1 MTRAIPLDGS
11 DQFSAPVPGEPV
23 IIFKDV
29 RIGFDDREVLQG
41 VSFETV
47 YGETKVLLGEGGS
60 GKTLIMKMAAGLLR
74 PDSGT
79 VTVMGHNIGEM
90 GEKELLQ
97 FRRYIGFV
105 FQEGALFDSMTVA
118 ENVAFRLGEEGVDET
133 EAEKR
138 VREALRFVEMESAL
152 ERYPGELSGG
162 MRRRVSIARALV
174 DRPPILFY
182 DSPTAGLDPVT
193 CQTIMSLIL
202 RGRDLQGVTS
212 LLATQRVQDAFGLA
226 NFHFD
231 KNTGQI
237 LRDKPENNHAVQTPE
252 RANRALPERKTA
264 PLKKPTGS
272 TMESKG
278 TSDATGFPSSD
289 GGTSATNVLVLRDG
303 KIYFEGAADALLNT
317 SDEYLNEFLASA
329 K

>member
-41 VSFETV
+41 ISFETV

-174 DRPPILFY
+174 DRPPIIFY

-231 KNTGQI
+231 KNSGQI
-237 LRDKPENNHAVQTPE
+237 LRDKAENDHVAQSPDP
-252 RANRALPERKTA
+252 ANRALPARKTD
-264 PLKKPTGS
+264 PPTRPAVTTTDTDDAKHPPGS
-272 TMESKG
+272 S
-278 TSDATGFPSSD
+278 AYD
-289 GGTSATNVLVLRDG
+289 GVSTTNVLVLRDG

>member
-1 MTRAIPLDGS
+1 MTRAIPLNGRE
-11 DQFSAPVPGEPV
+11 QFSAPVPGQTV
-23 IIFKDV
+23 IRFKDV
-29 RIGFDDREVLQG
+29 RIGFEDREVLQG
-41 VSFETV
+41 ISFETV
-47 YGETKVLLGEGGS
+47 HGETKVLLGEGGS

-118 ENVAFRLGEEGVDET
+118 ENVAFRLEEEGVHES
-133 EAEKR
+133 EAEER
-138 VREALRFVEMESAL
+138 VRQALRFVEMESAL

-174 DRPPILFY
+174 DRPPIVFY

-202 RGRDLQGVTS
+202 RGRDLQGATS

-231 KNTGQI
+231 KNSGRI
-237 LRDKPENNHAVQTPE
+237 LRDKTEAAGPAQISDP
-252 RANRALPERKTA
+252 ANRVQVERKTSQLSESLSSA
-264 PLKKPTGS
+264 KAAKSATGS
-272 TMESKG
+272 P
-278 TSDATGFPSSD
+278 AYD
-289 GGTSATNVLVLRDG
+289 GGISTTNVLVLRDG

>member
-1 MTRAIPLDGS
+1 
-11 DQFSAPVPGEPV
+11 
-23 IIFKDV
+23 
-29 RIGFDDREVLQG
+29 VLQG
-41 VSFETV
+41 ISFETV

-118 ENVAFRLGEEGVDET
+118 ENVAFRLDEEGVDET
-133 EAEKR
+133 EADKR

-174 DRPPILFY
+174 DRPPIVFY

-202 RGRDLQGVTS
+202 RGRDLQGATS

-231 KNTGQI
+231 KNTGHI
-237 LRDKPENNHAVQTPE
+237 VRDKSDDPRAAQTSDT
-252 RANRALPERKTA
+252 ANRPLSERKTWQ
-264 PLKKPTGS
+264 PELVGS
-272 TMESKG
+272 AK
-278 TSDATGFPSSD
+278 DAKDVAGSPAHD
-289 GGTSATNVLVLRDG
+289 GGISATNVLVLRDG
-303 KIYFEGAADALLNT
+303 KIYFEGAAGALLHT
-317 SDEYLNEFLASA
+317 SDAYLNEFLASA